1 MKRILEKYRK
11 KSRMK
16 TYNELLGEVRDFTVE
31 NLGKK
36 FVIKGGCFEGETVT
50 VAGYT
55 EQNGLGRPSVIV
67 ELPDTLPMYN
77 RGWNPE
83 DEPFLYDRILL
94 ETDPRQSY
102 WYVGIEGL
110 EEC

>member
-1 MKRILEKYRK
+1 
-11 KSRMK
+11 MK

-36 FVIKGGCFEGETVT
+36 FVITKGVFEGETVT
-50 VAGYT
+50 IAGYT
-55 EQNGLGRPSVIV
+55 KQDGLGNPSIIV
-67 ELPDTLPMYN
+67 ELPDTLPMNN

-83 DEPFLYDRILL
+83 DKQGLYYRIILYA
-94 ETDPRQSY
+94 DPMQDY
-102 WYVGIEGL
+102 WYVDIEDL

>member
-31 NLGKK
+31 NLGKN
-36 FVIKGGCFEGETVT
+36 FVIKGGCFEGET
-50 VAGYT
+50 
-55 EQNGLGRPSVIV
+55 
-67 ELPDTLPMYN
+67 DPM
-77 RGWNPE
+77 
-83 DEPFLYDRILL
+83 
-94 ETDPRQSY
+94 QSY
-102 WYVGIEGL
+102 WYVDIEDL

>member
-1 MKRILEKYRK
+1 
-11 KSRMK
+11 MK

-36 FVIKGGCFEGETVT
+36 FVIKKGVFKEETVT

-55 EQNGLGRPSVIV
+55 EQDGLGVPSVIV
-67 ELPDTLPMYN
+67 ELPDTLPMNN

-83 DEPFLYDRILL
+83 DGLCLYDRMLL
-94 ETDPRQSY
+94 ETDPAKSY
-102 WYVGIEGL
+102 WYVYIEDL